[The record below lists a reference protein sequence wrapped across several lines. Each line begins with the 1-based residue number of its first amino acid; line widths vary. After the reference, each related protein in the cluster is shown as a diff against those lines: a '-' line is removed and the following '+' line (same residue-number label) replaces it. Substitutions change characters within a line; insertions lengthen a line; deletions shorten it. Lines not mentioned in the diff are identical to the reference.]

1 MARRNKSKK
10 RKFLGSRS
18 YGGGNAK
25 NRRGK
30 GNRGGVGRAGWHKHN
45 WLRTIKL
52 GEHKPSGS
60 GFHSRFFKP
69 ATMTLENIVAN
80 AERGVY
86 EKKDNTFSINA
97 VGSKVV
103 GSIDVLLPLNITA
116 YSFSKNAKQK
126 IEEAGGKCTTVKI
139 ARAKKT
145 KLAAAPSK

>member
-52 GEHKPSGS
+52 GEHKPAGS

-69 ATMTLENIVAN
+69 ATMTLESIVAD
-80 AERGVY
+80 AERGKL
-86 EKKDNTFSINA
+86 EKKENAFVVDA

-103 GSIDVLLPLNITA
+103 GSIDVLLPLHITA
-116 YSFSKNAKQK
+116 YSFSKKAKQK
-126 IEEAGGKCTTVKI
+126 IEEAGGKCTTIKI
-139 ARAKKT
+139 ARAKKAKT
-145 KLAAAPSK
+145 AAPASK